1 MNGLNMS
8 GLNWRSRS
16 CPGISV
22 AILEPDSTEQA
33 DLHGGSSPWFAA
45 ARNPPRRDLTENI
58 RCYALIVGAGI
69 TGSLVAERLTRQ
81 GLDVVKILGLKSKF
95 FPSRRSHYSPCT
107 ILIGSLRSIS
117 RACRRD
123 SDSMS
128 FALT

>member
-1 MNGLNMS
+1 MS

-22 AILEPDSTEQA
+22 AILEPDSTERA

-45 ARNPPRRDLTENI
+45 ACNPPQRDLTENI

-81 GLDVVKILGLKSKF
+81 GLDVVKI
-95 FPSRRSHYSPCT
+95 
-107 ILIGSLRSIS
+107 
-117 RACRRD
+117 
-123 SDSMS
+123 
-128 FALT
+128 

>member
-1 MNGLNMS
+1 MVEARLGLPQPAI
-8 GLNWRSRS
+8 R
-16 CPGISV
+16 PG
-22 AILEPDSTEQA
+22 AIA
-33 DLHGGSSPWFAA
+33 
-45 ARNPPRRDLTENI
+45 TENI

-128 FALT
+128 FALTYSMSFALT